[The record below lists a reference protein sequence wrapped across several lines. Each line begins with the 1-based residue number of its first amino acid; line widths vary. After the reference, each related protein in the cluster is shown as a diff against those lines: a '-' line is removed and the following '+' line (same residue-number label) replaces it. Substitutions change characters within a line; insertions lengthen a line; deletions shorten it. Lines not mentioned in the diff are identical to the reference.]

1 MKTILKTNNSQPC
14 LYFNCLFPRGQLSEK
29 TEKGTHSFLAT
40 GRFYITCLLLCGPG
54 LSQASIPLETGQVA
68 TGQVG
73 KVEQVSLQEVEM
85 AGEHLAQPHWSGSG
99 LDRDTGQSG
108 DTGQDRDPGQQGDTG
123 QPGDTGQQGDTKS
136 QVILDSHVIM
146 YNLVILYIQMI
157 LYSQVIQ

>member
-1 MKTILKTNNSQPC
+1 MKTILETNNSQSC

-40 GRFYITCLLLCGPG
+40 EGFYSTCLLLGGPG
-54 LSQASIPLETGQVA
+54 LSQTSIPSEGGQVA
-68 TGQVG
+68 PSQVG

-99 LDRDTGQSG
+99 LDRDTGHPG
-108 DTGQDRDPGQQGDTG
+108 DTGQQGDTG
-123 QPGDTGQQGDTKS
+123 QPGDTGQKGDTVQQGDTKS